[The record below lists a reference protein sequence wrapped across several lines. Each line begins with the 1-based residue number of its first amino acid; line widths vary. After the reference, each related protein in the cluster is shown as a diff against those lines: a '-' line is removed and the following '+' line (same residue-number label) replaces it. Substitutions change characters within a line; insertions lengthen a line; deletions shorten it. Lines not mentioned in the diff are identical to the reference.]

1 MPNAKIYDCP
11 NCGQAQLSQTPSGT
25 LQCPNCGSEYAAPPA
40 SVVDNIL
47 QRVELQKLDRF
58 TQRAEGVADLKA
70 KEEADSKLRLQKMW
84 DEEHQ
89 RQAQLAAQLAERQRQ
104 EMQLMRITL
113 AILAITGLALLI
125 ILIAT
130 AMK

>member
-1 MPNAKIYDCP
+1 MTNGKVYDCP
-11 NCGQAQLSQTPSGT
+11 NCGQAQLGQTSNGT
-25 LQCPNCGSEYAAPPA
+25 LQCPNCGSEYAAPQA
-40 SVVDNIL
+40 SVVDNIF

-70 KEEADSKLRLQKMW
+70 KEEAGSKQRLQKMW

-104 EMQLMRITL
+104 EMQLMRIVL
-113 AILAITGLALLI
+113 AILAISGLALLI

-130 AMK
+130 APK